1 MLSEALQ
8 VCNPHAAGIDIG
20 EAEHWV
26 AVPPG
31 CDPWGVATFA
41 SCRFCQG
48 RFGRGHGWDGD
59 YWPPQ
64 ALPLLV

>member
-1 MLSEALQ
+1 MRMEGEESLYHRLTPALDHAHAALQ
-8 VCNPHAAGIDIG
+8 HRGGA
-20 EAEHWV
+20 
-26 AVPPG
+26 
-31 CDPWGVATFA
+31 PWGVATFA
-41 SCRFCQG
+41 SCRLCQG